1 MAGRIEAK
9 LAEMGI
15 QLPEPVTPLAQ
26 YVPFVKSGN
35 LLFVSGQLPM
45 GKDG

>member
-15 QLPEPVTPLAQ
+15 VLPQPMAPTAT
-26 YVPFVKSGN
+26 YVPYV
-35 LLFVSGQLPM
+35 VSGSLVVVLPSASPR
-45 GKDG
+45 